1 MNLIIH
7 VNINVK
13 KEVMCLTAPILSTD
27 ILILLFGL
35 LLVAG
40 VLATRVSTR
49 FGLPALILFMGIG
62 MLMGS
67 DITGLIFFDDTNLAQ
82 MIGVA
87 ALVVI
92 LFEGGLQTKWS
103 SIRSVLAPSA
113 SLATIGVLLTTGL
126 IAVAVRF
133 VFGFDWVESFLFGAI
148 IGSTDA
154 AAVFAAFKG
163 KNISP
168 KVGST
173 LEAESG
179 TNDPMAM
186 FLTILALDFMLKP
199 DTTIWDGIWM
209 FILQIIVGAFVG
221 YMLGNLSRL
230 MLNHLRL
237 ESSGLHAVLMISMAF
252 MTYGVAAYFAGSG
265 LLAVYL
271 AAMIVGNAHTAHEVT
286 IVQFSKALAW
296 IMQII
301 MFVILGLLVFP
312 RQLLDPELIWKG
324 LLISFILMFI
334 ARPIAVYL
342 STIKMQFTHKEKLFI
357 SWAGLKGAV
366 PIVLATFPLIA
377 GIDNAQ
383 LIFNAVFFVVVT
395 SALIQ
400 GTTLTPL
407 AAKLDLLGPDK
418 IRSPYT
424 IALVSSKQSQHQ
436 LVPYVATEESSM
448 IGKTLADIT
457 LPPNTVVNAIVRQD
471 YLIPPTGQT
480 KIEPGDLLYVLAST
494 YRHDQL
500 DRKFGEDGLE
510 RVEL

>member
-1 MNLIIH
+1 
-7 VNINVK
+7 
-13 KEVMCLTAPILSTD
+13 MCLNGSILSTD
-27 ILILLFGL
+27 VLILLFGL

-67 DITGLIFFDDTNLAQ
+67 DVTGLIFFDNSNLAQ

-113 SLATIGVLLTTGL
+113 SLATIGVLLTTAL
-126 IAVAVRF
+126 VAVAVRF

-199 DTTIWDGIWM
+199 DTTIWDGVWM

-221 YMLGNLSRL
+221 YFLGNLSD
-230 MLNHLRL
+230 
-237 ESSGLHAVLMISMAF
+237 SC
-252 MTYGVAAYFAGSG
+252 
-265 LLAVYL
+265 
-271 AAMIVGNAHTAHEVT
+271 
-286 IVQFSKALAW
+286 
-296 IMQII
+296 
-301 MFVILGLLVFP
+301 
-312 RQLLDPELIWKG
+312 
-324 LLISFILMFI
+324 
-334 ARPIAVYL
+334 
-342 STIKMQFTHKEKLFI
+342 
-357 SWAGLKGAV
+357 
-366 PIVLATFPLIA
+366 
-377 GIDNAQ
+377 
-383 LIFNAVFFVVVT
+383 
-395 SALIQ
+395 
-400 GTTLTPL
+400 
-407 AAKLDLLGPDK
+407 
-418 IRSPYT
+418 
-424 IALVSSKQSQHQ
+424 
-436 LVPYVATEESSM
+436 
-448 IGKTLADIT
+448 
-457 LPPNTVVNAIVRQD
+457 
-471 YLIPPTGQT
+471 
-480 KIEPGDLLYVLAST
+480 
-494 YRHDQL
+494 
-500 DRKFGEDGLE
+500 
-510 RVEL
+510 

>member
-1 MNLIIH
+1 MTYR
-7 VNINVK
+7 
-13 KEVMCLTAPILSTD
+13 KEVFLLPGPTISTD
-27 ILILLFGL
+27 ILILLYGL

-40 VLATRVSTR
+40 VLATRISSR
-49 FGLPALILFMGIG
+49 FGLPALLLFMGIG
-62 MLMGS
+62 MVVGS
-67 DITGLIFFDDTNLAQ
+67 DITGFIFFDDSNLAQ
-82 MIGVA
+82 LIGVA

-103 SIRSVLAPSA
+103 SIRSVLAPA
-113 SLATIGVLLTTGL
+113 ISLATFGVLVTT
-126 IAVAVRF
+126 AVVATAVHF
-133 VFGFDWVESFLFGAI
+133 VFDFGWIESFLFGAI

-154 AAVFAAFKG
+154 AAVFSAFKG

-168 KVGST
+168 KVGAT

-179 TNDPMAM
+179 SNDPMAM
-186 FLTILALDFMLKP
+186 FLTILALDFMTTA
-199 DTTIWDGIWM
+199 DTTVWDGIWM
-209 FILQIIVGAFVG
+209 FLLQIVVGALAG
-221 YMLGNLSRL
+221 ILLGQLSRW
-230 MLNHLRL
+230 MINHLKL
-237 ESSGLHAVLMISMAF
+237 DSGGLHAVLMISMAF
-252 MTYGVAAYFAGSG
+252 LTYGVAAYFEGSG

-271 AAMIVGNAHTAHEVT
+271 AAMTIGNAHTAHEVT
-286 IVQFSKALAW
+286 IVQFSEALAW

-312 RQLLDPELIWKG
+312 RQLVEPDLMWKG
-324 LLISFILMFI
+324 LLVSFVLMFL

-342 STIKMQFTHKEKLFI
+342 STLGMAFTSKEKLFI

-377 GIDNAQ
+377 GIEDGQ

-407 AAKLDLLGPDK
+407 ASRLGLLGPEK

-424 IALVSSKQSQHQ
+424 IALVSSKRSQYQ
-436 LVPYVATEESSM
+436 LIAYVVTDASSM

-457 LPPNTVVNAIVRQD
+457 LPPNTVVNAIVRND
-471 YLIPPTGQT
+471 YLIPPNGQT
-480 KIEPGDLLYVLAST
+480 MIEPGDLLYVLASS

-500 DRKFGEDGLE
+500 DQKFGEDGLE
-510 RVEL
+510 RIDP

>member
-1 MNLIIH
+1 
-7 VNINVK
+7 
-13 KEVMCLTAPILSTD
+13 MCLTAPILSTD
-27 ILILLFGL
+27 VLILMFGL

-62 MLMGS
+62 MIMGS
-67 DITGLIFFDDTNLAQ
+67 DVTGLIFFDDSNLAQ

-87 ALVVI
+87 ALIVI

-126 IAVAVRF
+126 VAVAVRF
-133 VFGFDWVESFLFGAI
+133 VFGFDWIESFLFGAI

-154 AAVFAAFKG
+154 AAVFSAFKG

-168 KVGST
+168 RVGAT

-209 FILQIIVGAFVG
+209 FILQIIVGAFAG

-286 IVQFSKALAW
+286 IVQFSEALAW

-301 MFVILGLLVFP
+301 MFVILGLLVYP
-312 RQLLDPELIWKG
+312 RQLFDPELIWKG
-324 LLISFILMFI
+324 LLISFFLMFV

-342 STIKMQFTHKEKLFI
+342 STIAMPFTHKEKLFI

-377 GIDNAQ
+377 GIDNSQ

-407 AAKLDLLGPDK
+407 AAKLNLLGPDK

-436 LVPYVATEESSM
+436 LVPYVATEASSM
-448 IGKTLADIT
+448 IGRTLADIT
-457 LPPNTVVNAIVRQD
+457 LPPNTVVNAIVRKD

>member
-1 MNLIIH
+1 MPVPVI
-7 VNINVK
+7 
-13 KEVMCLTAPILSTD
+13 STD
-27 ILILLFGL
+27 VLILLFGL

-40 VLATRVSTR
+40 VMATRISTR

-62 MLMGS
+62 MIMGS
-67 DITGLIFFDDTNLAQ
+67 DITGLIFFDDSNLAQ
-82 MIGVA
+82 LIGVA
-87 ALVVI
+87 ALIVI

-113 SLATIGVLLTTGL
+113 SLATLGVLITTTVV
-126 IAVAVRF
+126 AVAVRF
-133 VFGFDWVESFLFGAI
+133 VFGFDWIESFLFGAI

-168 KVGST
+168 KVGAT

-186 FLTILALDFMLKP
+186 FLTILALDFMMKP

-209 FILQIIVGAFVG
+209 FVLQIVVGALIGFI
-221 YMLGNLSRL
+221 LGQLSRL

-237 ESSGLHAVLMISMAF
+237 DSSGLHAVLMISMAF
-252 MTYGVAAYFAGSG
+252 LTYGVTAYLLGSG
-265 LLAVYL
+265 LLAVYI
-271 AAMIVGNAHTAHEVT
+271 AAMIVGNADTAHEVT
-286 IVQFSKALAW
+286 IVQFSEALAW

-312 RQLLDPELIWKG
+312 RQLIEPDLIWKG
-324 LLISFILMFI
+324 LLISFVLMFL

-342 STIKMQFTHKEKLFI
+342 STLGMAFTRKEKLFI

-377 GIDNAQ
+377 GIEDSQ
-383 LIFNAVFFVVVT
+383 LLFNAVFFVVVT

-407 AAKLDLLGPDK
+407 AEKLGLLGPDK

-424 IALVSSKQSQHQ
+424 IALVSSKQSQHK
-436 LVPYVATEESSM
+436 LVPYVVTESSSM

-457 LPPNTVVNAIVRQD
+457 LPPNTVVNAIVRNE
-471 YLIPPTGQT
+471 YLIPPNGQT
-480 KIEPGDLLYVLAST
+480 SIEEGDLLYVLASM

-500 DRKFGEDGLE
+500 DQTFGEDGLD

>member
-1 MNLIIH
+1 
-7 VNINVK
+7 
-13 KEVMCLTAPILSTD
+13 MCLTAPILSTD
-27 ILILLFGL
+27 VLILLFGL

-62 MLMGS
+62 MIMGS
-67 DITGLIFFDDTNLAQ
+67 DVTGLIFFDDSNLAQ
-82 MIGVA
+82 MIGIS
-87 ALVVI
+87 ALIVI
-92 LFEGGLQTKWS
+92 LFEGGLQTKWA

-126 IAVAVRF
+126 VAVAVRF
-133 VFGFDWVESFLFGAI
+133 VFGFDWIESFLFGAI

-163 KNISP
+163 KNIAP
-168 KVGST
+168 KVGAT

-209 FILQIIVGAFVG
+209 FLLQIIVGAFAG

-286 IVQFSKALAW
+286 IVQFSEALAW

-301 MFVILGLLVFP
+301 MFVILGLLVYP
-312 RQLLDPELIWKG
+312 KQLFDPELIWKG
-324 LLISFILMFI
+324 LLVSFFLMFV

-342 STIKMQFTHKEKLFI
+342 STIAMPFTHKEKLFI

-377 GIDNAQ
+377 GIDNSQ

-407 AAKLDLLGPDK
+407 AARLNLLGPDK

-448 IGKTLADIT
+448 IGRTLADIT
-457 LPPNTVVNAIVRQD
+457 LPPNTVVNAIVRKD